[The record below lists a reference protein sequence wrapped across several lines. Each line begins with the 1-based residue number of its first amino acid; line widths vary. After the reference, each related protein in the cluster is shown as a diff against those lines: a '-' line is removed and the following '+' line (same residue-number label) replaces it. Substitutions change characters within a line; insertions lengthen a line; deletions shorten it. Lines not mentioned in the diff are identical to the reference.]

1 MSGPAQQ
8 RVYVWQLPVRA
19 CHWLIFLSIAVLSV
33 TGYYIGNPFLVVTG
47 EARQHF
53 VTGWFRV
60 VHFYAA
66 IVFTLAVL
74 SRIAWMFLGNPYARW
89 DQFVPWSRERRRG
102 MVDMHR
108 YYLFLRDRPPPGA
121 GHNPLAGFTY
131 LFVYALLLVQAAIG
145 LGLYGTAAH
154 VGSPLRWFGFLAG
167 VFGGPQYARWLH
179 HGFMWLI
186 WGFFIHHLI
195 SAILFSWKERTGTME
210 SIFSGYRFVGPDD
223 APEVYQGGRRP

>member
-1 MSGPAQQ
+1 MSEPLQQ

-19 CHWLIFLSIAVLSV
+19 CHWLIFLSFVVLSAS
-33 TGYYIGNPFLVVTG
+33 GYYIGNPFIVVTG
-47 EARQHF
+47 TAGQHF

-66 IVFTLAVL
+66 IVLTLAVL
-74 SRIAWMFLGNPYARW
+74 SRIVWMFRGNRYARW

-102 MVDMHR
+102 IVEMHR
-108 YYLFLRDRPPPGA
+108 YYVFLKDRPPPGA

-131 LFVYALLLVQAAIG
+131 LFVYGLLLLQAATG
-145 LGLYGTAAH
+145 LGLYGGAAH
-154 VGSPLRWFGFLAG
+154 VGSPLRWFGFLANA
-167 VFGGPQYARWLH
+167 FGGLQFTRWLH

-186 WGFFIHHLI
+186 WGFFVHHVI
-195 SAILFSWKERTGTME
+195 SALLFSWKEGTGTME

-223 APEVYQGGRRP
+223 APEVREGGRQP